1 LQPNILIS
9 SHEQKTAGGLM
20 RKILIVAIAIA
31 LCVPFIVKGDVKL
44 WGELDVDVS
53 KEVTENTDLIEYVLS
68 KQNVTRE
75 DTHVTRYTI
84 DAICAR
90 SAPVALAPHFKE
102 CWDKPYYFPRW
113 ARRVLYGTKASWS
126 YPDGI
131 YQMNIFGQV
140 RTGFLTIAFPNYMPV
155 MDIDPKKPLEKAFDE
170 LYKNEWGFQE
180 NTKIVIDAEK
190 INVNGKT
197 ESSVKG
203 DVINNVLFVSPKYIS
218 VFYSVET
225 KWEVGKKRYTI
236 IFDKKTIELTVGSDK
251 AVLNGKAY
259 TIPKPFISK
268 EGRLLVPIFEVI
280 KIMGIGVNL
289 VDAKTKMT
297 FELPPNL
304 GSVKKANLEAIKG
317 VPLKVQSLMAD
328 FLLQINR
335 TAKYNRRA
343 LRKLAQFRWE
353 DLIKIGRYLQLAD
366 KDYQDEAF
374 YKYLISTMPED
385 DAELMY
391 DLATDYDFNNL
402 YYGTAPML
410 VKMCEVRD
418 FLADP
423 RDFSTGKDEK
433 GKPIP
438 GPKIDLS
445 KVKFELTL
453 PLGKFAF
460 NGSNEVNNYKGED
473 YYCIIDV
480 GGDDTYTGPAAAAWT
495 TKRPVSVIFD
505 WAGNDRY
512 TSTKDDVCSQ
522 GSGMLGSG
530 ILWDHSGNDTYVAY
544 DNAQGHCFFGVG
556 QLWDEGGNDTFK
568 ARNMAQ
574 GAACFGI
581 GQLVN
586 IGGNDSY
593 YAFMCA
599 QGFGF
604 QGGSGT
610 LLDTEGD
617 DKYVGETGKSN
628 PKDNLTTPGVGGHD
642 NDRNYCFVQG
652 AGWGRRSDMGD
663 GHGMGGGVGILQDL
677 KGNDWYECG
686 VYGQATGYWFGTGI
700 LHDAEGDDH
709 YEGSFFVQS
718 GTAHMG
724 LTAFF
729 DDAGN
734 DSYTVWKAISQ
745 GGAHDFSVSWFIDKA
760 GNDKY
765 YFGEPMPTADGKM
778 VRQSGGI
785 LVGSAITN
793 SIAVHIDYAGDDVYD
808 FVTSSTCGYCMQ
820 RTGPKPD
827 NYRYEEWTA
836 GIYINRGGNDTYLRV
851 EEPNIGEGWPKLKNN
866 AMWKE
871 VQEPGNHQRS
881 LGFGLDC
888 ETGIVPEAE
897 W

>member
-1 LQPNILIS
+1 M
-9 SHEQKTAGGLM
+9 K
-20 RKILIVAIAIA
+20 KILALVLAVMICLPLIAI
-31 LCVPFIVKGDVKL
+31 GDEKL
-44 WGELDVDVS
+44 WGDIDVDVS
-53 KEVTENTDLIEYVLS
+53 KEITEKTDLIDYVLA
-68 KQNVTRE
+68 KQHVTRD
-75 DTHVTRYTI
+75 DTHITRYTI
-84 DAICAR
+84 DSICAR

-102 CWDKPYYFPRW
+102 CWEKPYYFPRW
-113 ARRVLYGTKASWS
+113 ARRVLNGTKASWS

-140 RTGFLTIAFPNYMPV
+140 RTGYLTISFPNYMPV
-155 MDIDPKKPLEKAFDE
+155 MDVNKEKPLEKAFDE
-170 LYKNEWGFQE
+170 LYKNEWGFIFS
-180 NTKIVIDAEK
+180 KK
-190 INVNGKT
+190 YLLNVDGLKVDGKSILVAKG
-197 ESSVKG
+197 ESKDGILFTMPSVLQSIAK
-203 DVINNVLFVSPKYIS
+203 
-218 VFYSVET
+218 VET
-225 KWEVGKKRYTI
+225 KWDVGKKKYTI
-236 IFDKKTIELTVGSDK
+236 NFGKASLELTVGSDK
-251 AVLNGKAY
+251 ANANGK
-259 TIPKPFISK
+259 IKPISK
-268 EGRLLVPIFEVI
+268 PYISKGGRLLIPIYEVL
-280 KIMGIGVNL
+280 KMLGIGINL
-289 VDAKTKMT
+289 VGSADTVTLEIPPDMDLIKAK
-297 FELPPNL
+297 NL
-304 GSVKKANLEAIKG
+304 DAIKD
-317 VPLKVQSLMAD
+317 VPLKLQSLMAD
-328 FLLQINR
+328 FLLHMDR
-335 TAKYNRRA
+335 TALYNRRA
-343 LRKLAQFRWE
+343 LRKLSQVRWE
-353 DLIKIGRYLQLAD
+353 DLIKVGRYLQLAD
-366 KDYQDEAF
+366 KDYQNEEF
-374 YKYLISTMPED
+374 YKYLIETLPKD

-391 DLATDYDFNNL
+391 DMAKDYDFNNL

-410 VKMCEVRD
+410 VKMCEIRD
-418 FLADP
+418 FLNDP
-423 RDFSTGKDEK
+423 RDFSTKVDEK
-433 GKPIP
+433 GNPIP
-438 GPKIDLS
+438 GPKLDITNT
-445 KVKFELTL
+445 KFELNL
-453 PLGKFAF
+453 PFGRFVF
-460 NGSNEVNNYKGED
+460 NGKNEANIYNGED

-480 GGDDTYTGPAAAAWT
+480 GGDDTYTGPAAAAYT
-495 TKRPVSVIFD
+495 TKRPASVIFD
-505 WAGNDRY
+505 WAGNDKY
-512 TSTKDDVCSQ
+512 LSTKNDVCSQ

-530 ILWDHSGNDTYVAY
+530 ILWDHAGNDTYTAY

-568 ARNMAQ
+568 GRNMVQ
-574 GAACFGI
+574 GSACFGI

-604 QGGSGT
+604 QGGSGV

-628 PKDNLTTPGVGGHD
+628 PKENLTTPGTGGHD

-700 LHDAEGDDH
+700 LNDCEGDDH

-724 LTAFF
+724 LTAFL

-745 GGAHDFSVSWFIDKA
+745 GGAHDFSVSWFIDKT

-765 YFGEPMPTADGKM
+765 YFGEPMPTQDGKM
-778 VRQSGGI
+778 ERQSGGI

-793 SIAVHIDYAGDDVYD
+793 SIAVHIDYAGDDTYD

-836 GIYINRGGNDTYLRV
+836 GIYINRGGHDTYLRK
-851 EEPNIGEGWPKLKNN
+851 EEPNIGEGWPSLKNN

-871 VQEPGNHQRS
+871 VQMPGNPKLS

-888 ETGIVPEAE
+888 ETGVVPEAE

>member
-1 LQPNILIS
+1 
-9 SHEQKTAGGLM
+9 M
-20 RKILIVAIAIA
+20 RKLLIVFVA
-31 LCVPFIVKGDVKL
+31 LVLCLPFVARGDDKL
-44 WGELDVDVS
+44 WGDVEADIA
-53 KEVTENTDLIEYVLS
+53 KEVNENTDLIQYVLA

-75 DTHVTRYTI
+75 DTHITRYTI
-84 DAICAR
+84 DNICAR
-90 SAPVALAPHFKE
+90 STPVALAPHFKE
-102 CWDKPYYFPRW
+102 CWEKPYYFPRW
-113 ARRVLYGTKASWS
+113 ARRVLNGTKASWN

-140 RTGFLTIAFPNYMPV
+140 RTGYLTISFPNYMPV
-155 MDIDPKKPLEKAFDE
+155 MDVDQNAPLAKALDE

-180 NTKIVIDAEK
+180 NTKIVITAENIT
-190 INVNGKT
+190 INGTVAD
-197 ESSVKG
+197 SIKG
-203 DVINNVLFVSPKYIS
+203 QVLNNVLFVTPKY
-218 VFYSVET
+218 VPLFAKVET
-225 KWEVGKKRYTI
+225 KWEVGKKKYTI
-236 IFDKKTIELTVGSDK
+236 ITDKKNIELTVGSDK
-251 AVLNGKAY
+251 AVVNGKSY

-268 EGRLLVPIFEVI
+268 EGRLLVPIFEVV
-280 KIMGIGVNL
+280 KLLGVGVSL
-289 VDAKTKMT
+289 VDAKDKFT
-297 FELPPNL
+297 FELPPDL
-304 GSVKKANLEAIKG
+304 ETIKKANFEAVRG
-317 VPLKVQSLMAD
+317 VPKKVQSLMAD
-328 FLLQINR
+328 LLLHIDR

-353 DLIKIGRYLQLAD
+353 DLIKVGRYLQLSD
-366 KDYQDEAF
+366 RDYQDPEF
-374 YKYLISTMPED
+374 YKYLISVMPQD
-385 DAELMY
+385 DAELMF
-391 DLATDYDFNNL
+391 DMATDYDFNNL
-402 YYGTAPML
+402 YYGTAPLL
-410 VKMCEVRD
+410 VKMCEVKD
-418 FLADP
+418 FLNDP
-423 RDFSTGKDEK
+423 RDFSTGNDAK
-433 GKPIP
+433 GQPIP
-438 GPKIDLS
+438 GAKLDIS
-445 KVKFELTL
+445 GVKFELTL
-453 PLGKFAF
+453 PFGKFAF
-460 NGSNEVNNYKGED
+460 NGKNENNVYNGKD
-473 YYCIIDV
+473 YYCIIDFA
-480 GGDDTYTGPAAAAWT
+480 GDDTYTGPAAASWT
-495 TKRPVSVIFD
+495 TRRPVSILMD
-505 WAGNDRY
+505 WAGNDKY

-522 GSGMLGSG
+522 GSGILGSG
-530 ILWDHSGNDTYVAY
+530 ILWDHAGNDTYIAY

-556 QLWDEGGNDTFK
+556 VVWDEGGNDTFK

-604 QGGSGT
+604 QGGCGI
-610 LLDTEGD
+610 LLDSEGD

-628 PKDNLTTPGVGGHD
+628 PKENLTTPGVGGHD

-663 GHGMGGGVGILQDL
+663 GHGMGGGTGILQDL

-700 LHDAEGDDH
+700 LNDCEGDDH

-724 LTAFF
+724 LTAFL

-745 GGAHDFSVSWFIDKA
+745 GGAHDFSVSWFIDKK
-760 GNDKY
+760 GDDKY

-778 VRQSGGI
+778 ERQSGGI

-793 SIAVHIDYAGDDVYD
+793 SIAVHIDYAGDDTYD

-820 RTGPKPD
+820 RTGPIPD

-836 GIYINRGGNDTYLRV
+836 GIYINRGGNDTYLRK
-851 EEPNIGEGWPKLKNN
+851 EEPNIGEGWPTLKNN

-871 VQEPGNHQRS
+871 VQEPGNHKLS

-888 ETGIVPEAE
+888 DVGIVPEAE

>member
-1 LQPNILIS
+1 
-9 SHEQKTAGGLM
+9 M
-20 RKILIVAIAIA
+20 RKILIVVMA
-31 LCVPFIVKGDVKL
+31 LVLCMPFMAKGDEKL
-44 WGELDVDVS
+44 WGELDVDVT
-53 KEVTENTDLIEYVLS
+53 KEINEKTDLVEYALS
-68 KQNVTRE
+68 KQGVTRD
-75 DTHVTRYTI
+75 DTHITRYTI
-84 DAICAR
+84 DSICAR
-90 SAPVALAPHFKE
+90 SAPVALAGHFKE
-102 CWDKPYYFPRW
+102 CWEKPYYFPRW
-113 ARRVLYGTKASWS
+113 ARRVLSGTKASWN

-140 RTGFLTIAFPNYMPV
+140 RTGYLTISFPNYMPV
-155 MDIDPKKPLEKAFDE
+155 MDVDAKKPLEKAFDE
-170 LYKNEWGFQE
+170 LYQNDWGFMPGKKYEISADGLTVDGMTVMTIKGE
-180 NTKIVIDAEK
+180 NKENILFTSPTIIPNIVSA
-190 INVNGKT
+190 
-197 ESSVKG
+197 
-203 DVINNVLFVSPKYIS
+203 
-218 VFYSVET
+218 ET
-225 KWEVGKKRYTI
+225 KWEVGKKKYTI
-236 IFDKKTIELTVGSDK
+236 IYGKLTLELTVGSDK
-251 AVLNGKAY
+251 AVLNGKVVK
-259 TIPKPFISK
+259 TIPKPYISK
-268 EGRLLVPIFEVI
+268 AGRLLVPIYETI
-280 KIMGIGVNL
+280 KILGIGVNL
-289 VDAKTKMT
+289 EGTASNVTLEIPADIKRIKDG
-297 FELPPNL
+297 NL
-304 GSVKKANLEAIKG
+304 DAIKN
-317 VPLKVQSLMAD
+317 VPLKVQNLMAD
-328 FLLQINR
+328 YLLQINR
-335 TAKYNRRA
+335 TAMYNRRA
-343 LRKLAQFRWE
+343 LRKLDKIRWE
-353 DLIKIGRYLQLAD
+353 DLIKVGRYLQLSD
-366 KDYQDEAF
+366 KDYQDEEF
-374 YKYLISTMPED
+374 YKYLISVMPKD
-385 DAELMY
+385 DAELMF
-391 DLATDYDFNNL
+391 DMAKDYDFNNL
-402 YYGTAPML
+402 YYGTAPLL

-423 RDFSTGKDEK
+423 RDFSTGNDEK

-438 GPKIDLS
+438 GAKLDIS
-445 KVKFELTL
+445 NVKFELTL

-460 NGSNEVNNYKGED
+460 NGKIENNTYKGED
-473 YYCIIDV
+473 YYCIVDF
-480 GGDDTYTGPAAAAWT
+480 GGDDTYTGPAAAAYT

-505 WAGNDRY
+505 WAGNDKY
-512 TSTKDDVCSQ
+512 TSTKNDVCSQ

-544 DNAQGHCFFGVG
+544 DNTQGHCFFGVG

-617 DKYVGETGKSN
+617 DKYVGETGKTN
-628 PKDNLTTPGVGGHD
+628 PKENLTTPGTGGHD

-663 GHGMGGGVGILQDL
+663 GHGMGGGVGILQDI

-700 LHDAEGDDH
+700 LNDCEGNDH

-729 DDAGN
+729 DDAGD

-745 GGAHDFSVSWFIDKA
+745 GGAHDFSVSWFIDKS

-765 YFGEPMPTADGKM
+765 YFGEPMPTKNGGM
-778 VRQSGGI
+778 ERQSGGI

-793 SIAVHIDYAGDDVYD
+793 SIAVHIDYAGDDTYD

-836 GIYINRGGNDTYLRV
+836 GIYINRGGNDTYLRK
-851 EEPNIGEGWPKLKNN
+851 EEPNIGEGWPTLKNN

-871 VQEPGNHQRS
+871 VQMPGNPKLS
-881 LGFGLDC
+881 LGFGIDC